1 MSGQSSA
8 TPFMKVNNEHN
19 YSATNSCKKGVTF
32 DAMDTT
38 ERKSDSIDKLTSC
51 SKQNEYEMDKHEM
64 QYMPQVYQGRNK
76 GQSGIDKTITRL
88 EIDHTVETEVNHIE
102 AEEIIIETIN
112 QIIEVDHETML
123 DMMIEET
130 TIDMM
135 IGEIATD
142 KMTDMTII
150 GQEYRRDN
158 YKTTVG
164 QIMEETIREQIY
176 RTRSKSRKI

>member
-1 MSGQSSA
+1 
-8 TPFMKVNNEHN
+8 MKWINMKCNICPRFTKVEIK
-19 YSATNSCKKGVTF
+19 AK
-32 DAMDTT
+32 
-38 ERKSDSIDKLTSC
+38 
-51 SKQNEYEMDKHEM
+51 
-64 QYMPQVYQGRNK
+64 
-76 GQSGIDKTITRL
+76 SGIDKTITRL

-142 KMTDMTII
+142 KLTDMTII
-150 GQEYRRDN
+150 GKNIEEIITKNNCRPNYGRDN
-158 YKTTVG
+158 
-164 QIMEETIREQIY
+164 Q
-176 RTRSKSRKI
+176 RTDI